1 MASKRLTAV
10 RNGELW
16 PLTAGEQ
23 ARVVLHAGRGCVKVV
38 RGKSTSKVDR
48 AIDRIF
54 KDAEERIAAEDAA
67 VEAERTKK
75 IREKA
80 AAKVAKRS
88 ESKWW

>member
-16 PLTAGEQ
+16 PLTASEQ
-23 ARVVLHAGRGCVKVV
+23 ARVILHIGRGAVKVV
-38 RGKSTSKVDR
+38 RGRSTTK
-48 AIDRIF
+48 AEAAADRIF
-54 KDAEERIAAEDAA
+54 KAAEERIAAEDAA
-67 VEAERTKK
+67 AEAARTKK

-80 AAKVAKRS
+80 EAKVAKRA